1 LSKRLPKLGS
11 TFQTSR
17 GTVPKLNLQKLGRN
31 DSEKSDFGF
40 GNRHNSVGPRVHQP
54 LAMKALKVA
63 TERTK
68 THFKAAGDFV
78 ATINNSNGPG
88 FKTSSMRD
96 KDLVI
101 AG

>member
-1 LSKRLPKLGS
+1 
-11 TFQTSR
+11 
-17 GTVPKLNLQKLGRN
+17 
-31 DSEKSDFGF
+31 
-40 GNRHNSVGPRVHQP
+40 
-54 LAMKALKVA
+54 MKALKVA

-78 ATINNSNGPG
+78 ATIENSHGPG